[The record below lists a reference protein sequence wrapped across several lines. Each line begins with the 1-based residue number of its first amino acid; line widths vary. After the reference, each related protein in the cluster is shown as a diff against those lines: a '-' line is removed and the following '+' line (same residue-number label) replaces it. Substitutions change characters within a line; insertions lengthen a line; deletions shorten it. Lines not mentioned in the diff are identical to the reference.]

1 MVSAL
6 IPLRPYQRDA
16 LDAWKKAREE
26 ENRNR
31 WAIVLPTGGG
41 KTVCFAHAA
50 KEWLDAHPADRVLVL
65 VHTKELVEQAAK
77 KIKDNAPHLL
87 VGIVKGARNEV
98 TADVVVASVQS
109 LRSPT
114 RRNQL
119 RNVSLIVVDE
129 CHHATAATYKAILDH
144 FDGARTQII
153 GFTATLMRGDGGDLS
168 RVWGDRPAFVRSI
181 AWMIRKRYLIPPRGI
196 AVEVPDLDLA
206 NVKATKADYRE
217 GELGEALA
225 TSLAPELVAKAIG
238 EHAADRK
245 TVAFFPTVNSAY
257 VFAEAMDAA
266 GIDAR
271 VIHGGLPDDE
281 REAVLAWHRRGT
293 VLVNCMILT
302 EGYDDPEVDCIVI
315 GRPTKSKGLYVQIV
329 GRGIRVDPSRP
340 YDEQD
345 CLLLDVVGANRSHDL
360 RSIIDLSEKPLPKDR
375 DLDGKTLID
384 LEDEFD
390 AGEGIAEED
399 EPAFYQGPVEA
410 REFDPLG
417 AASRSA
423 AWVRTKGGTYFVP
436 AGKHAYVFI
445 FEYPRRGRW
454 SVAWCTA
461 DPRTSMYECPGQG
474 RPLSSCANTM
484 QCKDCKPKKV
494 AMTEHADLDL
504 ELAMGWAEDLAV
516 DLGADSGL
524 NTANKRA
531 RWRSAQ
537 PSEKMLNRARALGIP
552 LHPEVVDER
561 SGFVLRWRENA
572 GKVSDLM
579 NKVEASHRI
588 DPLVARVK
596 EKMK

>member
-6 IPLRPYQRDA
+6 IPLYPYQRDA

-77 KIKDNAPHLL
+77 KIKNNGPHLH

-114 RRNQL
+114 RRNQI

-144 FDGARTQII
+144 FDSAQTQII
-153 GFTATLMRGDGGDLS
+153 GFTATLVRGDGGDLS
-168 RVWGDRPAFVRSI
+168 KVWGERPAFVRTI

-206 NVKATKADYRE
+206 NVKATKSDYRE

-225 TSLAPELVAKAIG
+225 TSLAPELVAKAID
-238 EHAADRK
+238 EHAANRK

-257 VFAEAMDAA
+257 VFAGAMDAA

-390 AGEGIAEED
+390 AGEDIAEED
-399 EPAFYQGPVEA
+399 EPTFYQGPVEA

-436 AGKHAYVFI
+436 AGTEAYVFI
-445 FEYPRRGRW
+445 FEYPRHGRW
-454 SVAWCTA
+454 SVAWCSREFTRA
-461 DPRTSMYECPGQG
+461 LPVCDVDGIPKRCDHPNCVT
-474 RPLSSCANTM
+474 R
-484 QCKDCKPKKV
+484 KKV
-494 AMTEHADLDL
+494 ALTPHADLDL
-504 ELAMGWAEDLAV
+504 ELAMGWAEDIAV
-516 DLGADSGL
+516 DLGTDTL
-524 NTANKRA
+524 NLANKRA

-537 PSEKMLNRARALGIP
+537 PSERMLNRARALGVP
-552 LHPEVVDER
+552 LHPEQVDER
-561 SGFVLRWRENA
+561 TGFVLRWRENA

-596 EKMK
+596 EKMQ